1 MYNMDISIF
10 GYKIGL
16 EILILMGIIYLIL
29 ASHTLCGCCNFYSL
43 IEGMDSGSNM
53 GTMGTGTMGT
63 GTMGTMGTGTMGTMG
78 TGTMG
83 TTIGSGQIK
92 AKVQAKVQQAQ
103 NNQAQMTAG
112 TSTTGESFTGNV
124 GTKKTTGKKKEGFTG
139 ANINYGESS
148 VYNLNS
154 TPVDTSSWSAQNMTV
169 TAGQPLSAGVKAFMA
184 REPQPVPLPEGEM
197 LMFANTPFKPEC
209 CPNAYSTST
218 GCACMTGNQY
228 NYLITRGSNNVP
240 YSEY

>member
-16 EILILMGIIYLIL
+16 EILILIGIIYLIL

-43 IEGMDSGSNM
+43 IEGMDTNGSSTN
-53 GTMGTGTMGT
+53 GSSTNGSSTM
-63 GTMGTMGTGTMGTMG
+63 
-78 TGTMG
+78 
-83 TTIGSGQIK
+83 GSGQMAQQVK

-103 NNQAQMTAG
+103 NNMAQSSVSSNEATPV
-112 TSTTGESFTGNV
+112 TPTT
-124 GTKKTTGKKKEGFTG
+124 TTEGFTG

-154 TPVDTSSWSAQNMTV
+154 TPIDTSSWSAQNMTV
-169 TAGQPLSAGVKAFMA
+169 VPGQPLSDGVKAFLA
-184 REPQPVPLPEGEM
+184 RQEQPVPLPEGEM

-209 CPNAYSTST
+209 CPNTYSTST

>member
-1 MYNMDISIF
+1 MDISIF

-16 EILILMGIIYLIL
+16 EILILIGIIYLIL

-43 IEGMDSGSNM
+43 IEGMDTNGSSSN
-53 GTMGTGTMGT
+53 GSSSNGSSTNGSSTM
-63 GTMGTMGTGTMGTMG
+63 
-78 TGTMG
+78 
-83 TTIGSGQIK
+83 GSGQMAQQVK

-103 NNQAQMTAG
+103 NNMAQNNMAQSSV
-112 TSTTGESFTGNV
+112 TSNEATPVTPTTTN
-124 GTKKTTGKKKEGFTG
+124 EGFTG

-154 TPVDTSSWSAQNMTV
+154 TPIDTSSWSAQNMTV
-169 TAGQPLSAGVKAFMA
+169 VPGQPLSDGVKAFLA
-184 REPQPVPLPEGEM
+184 RQEQPVPLPEGEM

-209 CPNAYSTST
+209 CPNTYSTST
-218 GCACMTGNQY
+218 GCACMTSGQY

>member
-1 MYNMDISIF
+1 MDISIF

-29 ASHTLCGCCNFYSL
+29 ATHTLCGCCNFYSL
-43 IEGMDSGSNM
+43 IEGMDTNGSTTM
-53 GTMGTGTMGT
+53 GTMGTGTMGTTGTTGTTGTGTMGTGTMGT
-63 GTMGTMGTGTMGTMG
+63 GTMGS
-78 TGTMG
+78 
-83 TTIGSGQIK
+83 TIGSGQIK

-112 TSTTGESFTGNV
+112 GSSGDTTPVTP
-124 GTKKTTGKKKEGFTG
+124 TTTTEGFTG

-169 TAGQPLSAGVKAFMA
+169 VPGQPLSSGVKAFMA

-209 CPNAYSTST
+209 CPNTYSNSS

>member
-16 EILILMGIIYLIL
+16 EILILIGIIYLIL
-29 ASHTLCGCCNFYSL
+29 ATHTICGCCNFYIL
-43 IEGMDSGSNM
+43 IEGMDTTGSTMMQDPSGV
-53 GTMGTGTMGT
+53 
-63 GTMGTMGTGTMGTMG
+63 
-78 TGTMG
+78 
-83 TTIGSGQIK
+83 IQQVK
-92 AKVQAKVQQAQ
+92 AKVQTKVQQAQ

-112 TSTTGESFTGNV
+112 SSSGNTTNT
-124 GTKKTTGKKKEGFTG
+124 EGFTG

-148 VYNLNS
+148 VYSLGNN

-169 TAGQPLSAGVKAFMA
+169 VPGQHLSAGVKAFMA
-184 REPQPVPLPEGEM
+184 RPEQPVPLPEGEM

-209 CPNAYSTST
+209 CPNAYSNSS

-228 NYLITRGSNNVP
+228 NYLVTRGGNNVP